1 MYERFYDFLMTKFD
15 LPLLKQWGKTLYDTF
30 REEQKVWDRCILIQG
45 ENSFT
50 TSIPIGGKDVML
62 SDLRLSEIS
71 IKEADLQNTVSNLLA
86 EKKICISPNRQRKLQ
101 FKNMDEYFKEYGS
114 SLVKN
119 LEKDIHP
126 LRSLDGEVHDFTVKG
141 KRLYPQQIAQVN
153 GDVAL
158 LENHRYAIINSGMGT
173 GKTLMASCVAESFLS
188 ENGYGRIRIRHL
200 LMHMHLTVIFPI
212 GI

>member
-1 MYERFYDFLMTKFD
+1 M
-15 LPLLKQWGKTLYDTF
+15 
-30 REEQKVWDRCILIQG
+30 
-45 ENSFT
+45 
-50 TSIPIGGKDVML
+50 
-62 SDLRLSEIS
+62 
-71 IKEADLQNTVSNLLA
+71 
-86 EKKICISPNRQRKLQ
+86 
-101 FKNMDEYFKEYGS
+101 
-114 SLVKN
+114 
-119 LEKDIHP
+119 
-126 LRSLDGEVHDFTVKG
+126 HDFTVKG